1 MKNLKS
7 IYFLFS
13 ILLCTLILSMGSCK
27 NKQLKLGEKM
37 SDSEIE
43 QLVKELNENCPI
55 DYKLFSAI
63 GYKLDGKTVVIDYV
77 VDEDKIEYANLDDKT
92 LLNIW
97 RLCCLD
103 EVSQNDKG
111 IMKTL
116 VLSGYGLKCQF
127 NGSMSPKK
135 MTLDVSNEM
144 LENNKALT
152 QDEII
157 ENLVEITRNALPK
170 TVDRI
175 TQIIDFK
182 LEKDNIIYV
191 YEIDETDFDISQIE
205 NNSNYKDNGNFVIG
219 NELRN
224 NTLTGVL
231 YKLVARSGRGICHR
245 YIGKNTG
252 KTVDIQFSN
261 SEIRQIATANGVN

>member
-1 MKNLKS
+1 MRNSTSRYLVCCA
-7 IYFLFS
+7 
-13 ILLCTLILSMGSCK
+13 ILGALVLWLGACTS
-27 NKQLKLGEKM
+27 KQLKLGEKM
-37 SDSEIE
+37 SESEVE
-43 QLVKELNENCPI
+43 QLVNELNQNCPI

-63 GYKLDGKTVVIDYV
+63 GYKRDGKTLVINYV
-77 VDEDKIEYANLDDKT
+77 VDENKIEYANLDDKT

-103 EVSQNDKG
+103 EVSQNDKAL
-111 IMKTL
+111 IKTL
-116 VLSGYGLKCQF
+116 VLSGYGIKCHF
-127 NGSMSPKK
+127 NGSMSGKK
-135 MTLDVSNEM
+135 MVLEVSHGM
-144 LENNKALT
+144 LKGIKALT

-157 ENLVEITRNALPK
+157 ENLVQITRKAMPK
-170 TVDRI
+170 TVDRVTKI
-175 TQIIDFK
+175 VDFK

-191 YEIDETDFDISQIE
+191 YEIDDSNFDISQIE
-205 NNSNYKDNGNFVIG
+205 NNSSYKDNGNMVIG

-245 YIGKNTG
+245 YTGKGTG